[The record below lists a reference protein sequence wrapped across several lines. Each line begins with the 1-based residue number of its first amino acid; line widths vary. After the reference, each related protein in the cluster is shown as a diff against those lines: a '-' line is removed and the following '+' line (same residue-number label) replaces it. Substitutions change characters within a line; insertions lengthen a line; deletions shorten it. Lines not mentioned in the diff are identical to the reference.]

1 MLKNLESVEE
11 KIAKILRSRFNPIQL
26 VIHDESHMHAGHAGA
41 PSGGESHFRVTIRAQ
56 EFSGLNRLERQR
68 VIHEA
73 LDELLQGPIHALS
86 ITASAPGES

>member
-1 MLKNLESVEE
+1 MKNLESVEE
-11 KIAKILRSRFNPIQL
+11 KIEKILRGRFYPVEL
-26 VIHDESHMHAGHAGA
+26 VIDNESHMHVGHAGA
-41 PSGGESHFRVTIRAQ
+41 PSGGESHFRITIRAQ

-68 VIHEA
+68 AIHDA